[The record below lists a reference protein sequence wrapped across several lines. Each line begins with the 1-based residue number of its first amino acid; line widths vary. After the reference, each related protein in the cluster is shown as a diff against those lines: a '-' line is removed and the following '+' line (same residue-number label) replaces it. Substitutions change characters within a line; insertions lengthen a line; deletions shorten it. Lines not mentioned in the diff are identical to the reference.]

1 MVSNRVLSYVY
12 VCACILQCASV
23 CVCVCMGEIFSVSV
37 KSIELAGA
45 AKMNILTAAGGALV
59 DQGRG

>member
-1 MVSNRVLSYVY
+1 M
-12 VCACILQCASV
+12 
-23 CVCVCMGEIFSVSV
+23 CVCMGEIFSVSV